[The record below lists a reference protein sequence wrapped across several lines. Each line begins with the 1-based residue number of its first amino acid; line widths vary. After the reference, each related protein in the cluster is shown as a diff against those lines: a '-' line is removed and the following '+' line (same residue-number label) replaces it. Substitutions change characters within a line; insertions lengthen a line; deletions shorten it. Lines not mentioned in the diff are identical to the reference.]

1 MWGTGSM
8 EQGTRADG
16 PGGRL
21 LRLWLWSTPLVML
34 AIAVLFGVLAAGD
47 EKWGVVAGMV
57 ALAVAAVAL
66 FAAQWLLLRR
76 MAQQF
81 RPPRKDT

>member
-1 MWGTGSM
+1 MRQETGD
-8 EQGTRADG
+8 TKRAADG
-16 PGGRL
+16 PGARL

-47 EKWGVVAGMV
+47 ENWGVVAAMV
-57 ALAVAAVAL
+57 ALAVAALAL

-76 MAQQF
+76 MGQQF
-81 RPPRKDT
+81 RPRRRKDT

>member
-1 MWGTGSM
+1 MRQETGD
-8 EQGTRADG
+8 TKRAADG
-16 PGGRL
+16 PGARL

-47 EKWGVVAGMV
+47 ENWGVVAAMV

-66 FAAQWLLLRR
+66 FFAQWLMLRR
-76 MAQQF
+76 LGQQF